1 MSLPMEKSVAL
12 IVKPGVRA
20 FFDKATSNASYVV
33 SDPETRHCAVIDSVL
48 DFDPASGRTGT
59 GSADRIV
66 EYVRAQGLSVDWVL
80 ETHVHADHLTA
91 APFLREKL
99 GGRTAIGEHVI
110 DVQAYFA
117 RVFNAGPDFKSDGSQ
132 FDHLLRDGETFRIGG
147 IEARAI
153 HTPGHTPACMVY
165 LVGDALFTGDTLF
178 MPDSGTARCDFPGG
192 SARQL
197 YHSIQ
202 KVLAL
207 PPETRVF
214 VNHDYGADGK
224 REIAWET
231 TIAAQRAGNIHV
243 RNGTGEA
250 DYVAMREKRDA
261 SLSMP
266 RLLLPSIQVNMRG
279 GRLPQ
284 AESNGVRY
292 LKIPLDLL

>member
-1 MSLPMEKSVAL
+1 VAVAKP
-12 IVKPGVRA
+12 IVQA
-20 FFDKATSNASYVV
+20 FFDQPTNNATYVV
-33 SDPETRHCAVIDSVL
+33 SDPSTRRCAVIDSVL
-48 DFDPASGRTGT
+48 DFDPASGRTRT
-59 GSADRIV
+59 AAADRVIDH
-66 EYVRAQGLSVDWVL
+66 VRAQGLAVEWVM

-91 APFLREKL
+91 GPYIKEKL
-99 GGRTAIGEHVI
+99 GGRTAIGAHVV

-117 RVFNAGPDFKSDGSQ
+117 KVFNVGADFAADGSQ
-132 FDHLLRDGETFRIGG
+132 FDRLIRDGETFRVGSID
-147 IEARAI
+147 ARAI

-165 LVGDALFTGDTLF
+165 LIGDALFTGDTLF

-197 YHSIQ
+197 YRSIQ

-224 REIAWET
+224 RPIAWET
-231 TIAAQRAGNIHV
+231 TIAAQRAGNSHV
-243 RNGTGEA
+243 KDGTSEDA
-250 DYVAMREKRDA
+250 YVAMREKRD
-261 SLSMP
+261 STLSMP
-266 RLLLPSIQVNMRG
+266 RLILPSIQVNMRG
-279 GRLPQ
+279 GLLPP

>member
-1 MSLPMEKSVAL
+1 MTV
-12 IVKPGVRA
+12 IVKPRVQA
-20 FFDKATSNASYVV
+20 FFDKATSNATYIV
-33 SDPETRHCAVIDSVL
+33 SDPDSRHCAVIDSVL

-59 GSADRIV
+59 SAADRVV
-66 EYVRAQGLSVDWVL
+66 EHVRAQGFTVDWVL

-91 APFLREKL
+91 APYVKEKL
-99 GGRTAIGEHVI
+99 GGRTAIGEHVA

-117 RVFNAGPDFKSDGSQ
+117 KVFNAGPEFIADGSQ
-132 FDHLLRDGETFRIGG
+132 FDHLFRDGETFRIGG
-147 IEARAI
+147 VEARAM

-165 LVGDALFTGDTLF
+165 LIGDALFTGDTLF

-202 KVLAL
+202 KVLTL

-224 REIAWET
+224 REVAWET
-231 TIAAQRAGNIHV
+231 TIAAQRAANIHV
-243 RNGTGEA
+243 GNGTSEA
-250 DYVAMREKRDA
+250 EYVAMREKRDA
-261 SLSMP
+261 TLSMP
-266 RLLLPSIQVNMRG
+266 RLILPSIQVNMRG
-279 GRLPQ
+279 GRLPPP
-284 AESNGVRY
+284 ESNGVRY

>member
-1 MSLPMEKSVAL
+1 VVTAKPSVQ
-12 IVKPGVRA
+12 A

-33 SDPETRHCAVIDSVL
+33 TDPDSHRCAVVDSVL

-59 GSADRIV
+59 AAADRVIDHVRTHGLTV
-66 EYVRAQGLSVDWVL
+66 EWVL

-91 APFLREKL
+91 APYLKDRL
-99 GGRTAIGEHVI
+99 GGRMAIGEHVT

-117 RVFNAGPDFKSDGSQ
+117 RVFDAGPAFATDGSQ
-132 FDHLLRDGETFRIGG
+132 FDHLFRDGETFRIGG
-147 IEARAI
+147 IEARAM

-197 YHSIQ
+197 YRSIQ

-214 VNHDYGADGK
+214 INHDYGADGQ
-224 REIAWET
+224 RDVSWET
-231 TIAAQRAGNIHV
+231 TIAAQRAANIHV
-243 RNGTGEA
+243 KDGSSEEA
-250 DYVAMREKRDA
+250 YVAMREKRDA
-261 SLSMP
+261 MLSVP
-266 RLLLPSIQVNMRG
+266 RLILPSIQVNMRA
-279 GRLPQ
+279 GRMPP
-284 AESNGVRY
+284 AEGNGVRY